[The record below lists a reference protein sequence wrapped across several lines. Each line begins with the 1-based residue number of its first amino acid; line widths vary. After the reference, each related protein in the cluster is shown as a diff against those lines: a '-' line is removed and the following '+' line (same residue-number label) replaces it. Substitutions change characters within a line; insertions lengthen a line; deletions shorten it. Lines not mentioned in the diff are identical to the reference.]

1 MVDTFYSP
9 FTNSFTIGGTCEVF
23 RYAFDTAGNLL
34 RQEDTGEIPCRIA
47 DSLYAVMVFQP
58 CADLI
63 TCHKSSA
70 VPALP
75 I

>member
-34 RQEDTGEIPCRIA
+34 RQEDTGE
-47 DSLYAVMVFQP
+47 
-58 CADLI
+58 
-63 TCHKSSA
+63 T
-70 VPALP
+70 VPYRR
-75 I
+75 